1 MNNPEIVAAIVS
13 MIGAVG
19 AALVAG
25 IRMLFKKIEA
35 YLTELKPNGG
45 SSLKDQV
52 NRLEKSYKDLNE
64 QMGKAEILRN
74 EIDKKMDMIYKL
86 LIDHINKGD

>member
-25 IRMLFKKIEA
+25 IRMLFKKIEQ
-35 YLTELKPNGG
+35 YLAELKPNGG

-52 NRLEKSYKDLNE
+52 NRLEKDWKTLNNTVNE
-64 QMGKAEILRN
+64 GAILRV
-74 EIDKKMDMIYKL
+74 EMDKKIDMIYKL
-86 LIDHINKGD
+86 LIDHINKGE